1 MDIRGKKTTNKRN
14 PCKKV
19 KREKKMSSSK
29 HFIEPIHPGEILKE
43 EFLDPMGLSQRE
55 FARTIDVPAN
65 RVNQI
70 VNGKRAITG
79 DTAIRFGLALGTSP
93 EMWLRLQSRYELEK
107 AQDESDPD
115 LDKKIKPVVV

>member
-1 MDIRGKKTTNKRN
+1 MKID
-14 PCKKV
+14 
-19 KREKKMSSSK
+19 K
-29 HFIEPIHPGEILKE
+29 HFISPIHPGEVLKE
-43 EFLDPMGLSQRE
+43 DFLDQMGISQRE
-55 FARTIDVPAN
+55 FARKIDVPAN

-70 VNGKRAITG
+70 VNGKRGITG

-115 LDKKIKPVVV
+115 LEEKINPVVV

>member
-1 MDIRGKKTTNKRN
+1 MSKK
-14 PCKKV
+14 
-19 KREKKMSSSK
+19 K
-29 HFIEPIHPGEILKE
+29 HFISPIHPGEVLKE
-43 EFLDPMGLSQRE
+43 EFLDPMGISQRA
-55 FARTIDVPAN
+55 FARKIDVPAN

-70 VNGKRAITG
+70 VNGKRGITG

-115 LDKKIKPVVV
+115 LEEKINGNQLN

>member
-1 MDIRGKKTTNKRN
+1 
-14 PCKKV
+14 
-19 KREKKMSSSK
+19 MSNRQA
-29 HFIEPIHPGEILKE
+29 FIPPIHPGEVLKE
-43 EFLDPMGLSQRE
+43 EFLDPMGISQRA
-55 FARTIDVPAN
+55 FARRIDVPAN

-107 AQDESDPD
+107 AQDETDPD
-115 LDKKIKPVVV
+115 LPDKIKPVMG